1 MSEREKKLNRLKGTT
16 NIVSNP
22 EYLVYH
28 FLYSTIKESLAKFC
42 SGHVLDIGC
51 GNKPYKEWIEETS
64 HSYTG
69 CDIIQSSENC
79 VDIICPAQQIP
90 LPDASFDTV
99 FSTQTIEH
107 VGDFQGM
114 LNESFRLLKPGGHII
129 VSGPMYWPLHEEPY
143 DYFRFTKHGFKF
155 ALENSGFEVLEVNPN
170 GGKWALFGQTILL
183 TFPVWLT
190 FPRFLRTAHNLFYS
204 WLDKKFFDPVNT
216 MNYVAVARKPKHA

>member
-1 MSEREKKLNRLKGTT
+1 MRQENAQRLESYKIKK
-16 NIVSNP
+16 SFYY
-22 EYLVYH
+22 YLEHH
-28 FLYSTIKESLAKFC
+28 FLIEGLKKAINSFAQGDVI
-42 SGHVLDIGC
+42 DIGC
-51 GNKPYKEWIEETS
+51 GNKPYLGMFENRIN
-64 HSYTG
+64 SYTG

-79 VDIICPAQQIP
+79 VDVICPAQQIP
-90 LPDASFDTV
+90 LPDASYDTV

-216 MNYVAVARKPKHA
+216 MNYVAVARKPKHT